1 MNLSDYVTRTE
12 INHRV
17 NKNVQTA
24 WTIGIDYGFSGV
36 KGFAPNKVFCF
47 PNCAVQVDTFE
58 SLVNASDHDILL
70 KDKDGLWIVG
80 EKAFDIMSPENAMN
94 YESEMYE
101 RNRYF
106 SPSFKALMKV
116 GLGIGLSGNHFRKY
130 KGEPILVQTGLPP
143 KYKEFNDASLITEAL
158 AGDYEFELRI
168 GKSPFQRFRFTIK
181 SSNIFVMDQ
190 PKGALFSA
198 ITMNN
203 GSFCPDG
210 EDILKSNTLVVD
222 PGFKTLDLFDIS
234 AGIVKGTGNTF
245 DTLGMYEVF
254 RRTVDDTN
262 NTYGTR
268 LTVSG
273 MQKALKKGYVSSF
286 RRSQGRI
293 QSTKLTSEFE
303 ALLDKNT
310 REVCDEAVQKL
321 FSIYDYLQEH
331 DNLII
336 TGGTGDAW
344 KAAIEDQFKDM
355 DSLRILSADR
365 NDPNLTNIYS
375 NVRGY
380 YYFLVG
386 KVSYLDR
393 R

>member
-12 INHRV
+12 INHRM
-17 NKNVQTA
+17 NRSSSSF

-58 SLVNASDHDILL
+58 SLVNASDKDILL
-70 KDKDGLWIVG
+70 RDKDGLWIVG
-80 EKAFDIMSPENAMN
+80 EKALDVMSPANAMN

-116 GLGIGLSGNHFRKY
+116 GLGIGLSANYHRKY

-143 KYKEFNDASLITEAL
+143 KYKEFNDTSLITEAL
-158 AGDYEFELRI
+158 AGDYEFELKI
-168 GKSPFQRFRFTIK
+168 GKSPFQKFKFTIK
-181 SSNIFVMDQ
+181 ESNVYVMDQ

-203 GSFCPDG
+203 GAFCADG
-210 EDILKSNTLVVD
+210 EEILKSNTLVFD

-234 AGIVKGTGNTF
+234 AGIVKGNGNTF

-254 RRTVDDTN
+254 RRTVEDSN
-262 NTYGTR
+262 RMYGTR

-286 RRSQGRI
+286 RRSQGHM
-293 QSTKLTSEFE
+293 QSNKLTAEFE
-303 ALLDKNT
+303 ALLEKNT
-310 REVCDEAVQKL
+310 NAVCEEAVQKL
-321 FSIYDYLQEH
+321 YSIYDYLQEH

-344 KAAIEDQFKDM
+344 KAAIQEQFKDM

-365 NDPNLTNIYS
+365 NDPSLTNVYS

-380 YYFLVG
+380 YYFLVS
-386 KVSYLDR
+386 KVAYLDR